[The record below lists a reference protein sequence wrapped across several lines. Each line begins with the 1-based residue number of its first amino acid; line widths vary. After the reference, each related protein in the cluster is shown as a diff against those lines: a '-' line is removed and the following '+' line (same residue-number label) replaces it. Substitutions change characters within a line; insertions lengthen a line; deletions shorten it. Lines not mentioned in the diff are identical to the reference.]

1 MTSNEIDWAELE
13 WLNPPL
19 RADLQG
25 TVLEVEARPKSD
37 FWRMT
42 QDGGVRDDAHFLW
55 RRLTGDGWVEVTFSG
70 RFPDLYDQAG
80 LMLRAGEDEWI
91 KAGVERVGGV
101 LLASAVV
108 THGQSDWSVA
118 PLPAGSED
126 SWITVRAS
134 RSGNAVTIQH
144 RFGEQAT
151 WRTLRMAYF
160 APEVELSA
168 GLMCCSPTGSGLVVR
183 FDRLRF
189 GTADEA

>member
-1 MTSNEIDWAELE
+1 MTSNEIDWAELD

-19 RADLQG
+19 RADLHG
-25 TVLEVEARPKSD
+25 TVLEVEARPQSD
-37 FWRMT
+37 FWRRT
-42 QDGGVRDDAHFLW
+42 QDGGVRDDAHFLS
-55 RRLTGDGWVEVTFSG
+55 RRFVGDGWVEVTFSG
-70 RFPDLYDQAG
+70 SFPNLYDQAG

-91 KAGVERVGGV
+91 KAGVERVGGD

-118 PLPAGSED
+118 PLPVGLEG

-168 GLMCCSPTGSGLVVR
+168 GVMCCSPTGSGLVVR
-183 FDRLRF
+183 FDRLRI
-189 GTADEA
+189 GSPEEA